1 MLSRPRPAAA
11 PYLSGRLSLKFLVDG
26 LNEGIGPGLAV
37 VRDIFPDFSQVD
49 LSAGA

>member
-11 PYLSGRLSLKFLVDG
+11 PSWAGRLSLKFLVDG

-37 VRDIFPDFSQVD
+37 VRDISPDFSQGD
-49 LSAGA
+49 LSAAA